1 MTDIDHLIREDLPPD
16 IKEKLKFL
24 GKLVPDPRFNAATLS
39 DKKVEVLMDL
49 IKASFDESYG
59 NLIDQIVTITNI
71 SRSTLYNYRNDYL
84 EDEKFNP
91 KTAQLLVNRAIDDE
105 GELLI
110 ANYIITEFIEKKF
123 FFQYTNV
130 PSNCGNV

>member
-71 SRSTLYNYRNDYL
+71 SRSTLYNYRNAYL
-84 EDEKFNP
+84 EDEK
-91 KTAQLLVNRAIDDE
+91 LVSIHILGTEALRASLPIICEFDTLQNR
-105 GELLI
+105 
-110 ANYIITEFIEKKF
+110 
-123 FFQYTNV
+123 
-130 PSNCGNV
+130 